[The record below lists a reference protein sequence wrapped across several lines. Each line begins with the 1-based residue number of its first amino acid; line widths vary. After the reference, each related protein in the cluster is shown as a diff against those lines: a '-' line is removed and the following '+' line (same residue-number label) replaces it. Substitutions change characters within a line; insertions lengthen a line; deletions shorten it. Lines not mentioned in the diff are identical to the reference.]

1 MKYILSK
8 EYEFE
13 GQKYTEIEINLD
25 VLTGK
30 DVSAAKREWTRAG
43 NFSPLMAS
51 DTDCCVYEGLL
62 RDRPGGH
69 EFFVG
74 LIGFAERSD
83 PDDEVKSAAVSIA
96 RVMKGGALEWMQE
109 PLIELASWNRTITK
123 QLEAEARAAKKK

>member
-13 GQKYTEIEINLD
+13 GQKYTEIEIDLD

-51 DTDCCVYEGLL
+51 DTDFCVYPSAKAAKQPIEFMEGLPAK
-62 RDRPGGH
+62 DYCA
-69 EFFVG
+69 
-74 LIGFAERSD
+74 IGQ
-83 PDDEVKSAAVSIA
+83 EVANFLL
-96 RVMKGGALEWMQE
+96 G
-109 PLIELASWNRTITK
+109 
-123 QLEAEARAAKKK
+123 